1 MKSRLTA
8 LLLTLALLLTAL
20 PICATAEEASSTR
33 MPYYDVFPLQLDD
46 NTVFEL
52 PIDWGYQF
60 VELEGVPPIA
70 YAMNDSE
77 QLLMMVKIPADYTP
91 NEASDQLGLT
101 SFIPEGT
108 AVMLGITTPEST
120 RLQEM
125 TINDMPA
132 VLVEMKGQGFDILW
146 IGDSGDLF
154 FLMFP
159 NDDDAFVQQAL
170 EVGQSL
176 RVFHRKDERVNPA
189 SDFVYTTENGEVT
202 ITDYTGTSEHVLIP
216 SEIGGFPVT
225 ALADKAFYEK
235 HVTTVVVPDSVKTLG
250 EACFSGDNFLMSLT
264 LPEDLAVLPPIA
276 LESCYSLLDFELPK
290 GLKTIGAGAF
300 QAIFYLT
307 HLTIPAGVTD
317 IEQMNFLMM
326 HGLEEV
332 AVAEGSTSF
341 TYDAENG
348 MLMTADKTRLL
359 HCFFHLAPQKEI
371 ILPEG
376 MKTIDPFAF
385 HYDAV
390 VERIVLPE
398 GAETIG
404 LLAFSVCPK
413 LTEIVIPQSVTAIG
427 TVAGQAGNGS
437 ITSFAQNVLV
447 TPEGS
452 PAWNW
457 AQESGVTVKAPETNE
472 SMNTLLIENKGV

>member
-20 PICATAEEASSTR
+20 PVCTAEEEASATR
-33 MPYYDVFPLQLDD
+33 MPFYDVFPLQLDD
-46 NTVFEL
+46 NTVLEL
-52 PIDWGYQF
+52 PVDWGYQF

-91 NEASDQLGLT
+91 NEASDRLGLT

-108 AVMLGITTPEST
+108 AVMLGITTPQST

-132 VLVEMKGQGFDILW
+132 VLVEMNGQGFDILW
-146 IGDSGDLF
+146 IGDSGDLY

-189 SDFVYTTENGEVT
+189 SDFDCTAENGEVT
-202 ITDYTGTSEHVLIP
+202 ITDYIGTREHVLIP

-235 HVTTVVVPDSVKTLG
+235 HVTTVVVPDSVTEIGDL
-250 EACFSGDNFLMSLT
+250 CFSGDNYLLSLT
-264 LPEDLAVLPPIA
+264 LPDGLAELSYGA
-276 LESCYSLLDFELPK
+276 LESCYSLMDFELPK
-290 GLKTIGAGAF
+290 GLKTIGAGAL

-332 AVAEGSTSF
+332 SVAEGSTSF

-348 MLMTADKTRLL
+348 LLMTADKARLL

-385 HYDAV
+385 HYDV
-390 VERIVLPE
+390 TVEKIVLPE
-398 GAETIG
+398 GTETIG
-404 LLAFSVCPK
+404 LLAFGICPK
-413 LTEIVIPQSVTAIG
+413 LTEIVIPASVTAIG
-427 TVAGQAGNGS
+427 VMEGQAGSGS

-452 PAWNW
+452 PAWDW
-457 AQESGVTVKAPETNE
+457 AQKTGVTVKAPETNE
-472 SMNTLLIENKGV
+472 

>member
-20 PICATAEEASSTR
+20 PVCTAEEEASATR
-33 MPYYDVFPLQLDD
+33 MPFYDVFPLQLDD
-46 NTVFEL
+46 NTVLEL

-91 NEASDQLGLT
+91 NEASDRLGLT

-108 AVMLGITTPEST
+108 AVMLGITTPQST

-132 VLVEMKGQGFDILW
+132 VLVEMNGQGFDILW
-146 IGDSGDLF
+146 IGDSGDLY

-189 SDFVYTTENGEVT
+189 SDFDCTAENGEVT
-202 ITDYTGTSEHVLIP
+202 ITDYIGTREHVLIP

-235 HVTTVVVPDSVKTLG
+235 HVTTVVVPDSVTEIGDL
-250 EACFSGDNFLMSLT
+250 CFSGDNYLLSLT
-264 LPEDLAVLPPIA
+264 LPDGLAELSYGA
-276 LESCYSLLDFELPK
+276 LESCFSLMDFELPK
-290 GLKTIGAGAF
+290 GLKTIGAGAL

-332 AVAEGSTSF
+332 SVAEGSTSF

-348 MLMTADKTRLL
+348 LLMTADKARLL

-385 HYDAV
+385 HYDV
-390 VERIVLPE
+390 TVEKIVLPE

-404 LLAFSVCPK
+404 LLAFGICPK

-427 TVAGQAGNGS
+427 TVEGQAGSGS

-452 PAWNW
+452 PAWDW
-457 AQESGVTVKAPETNE
+457 AQKTGVTVKAPETNE
-472 SMNTLLIENKGV
+472 

>member
-20 PICATAEEASSTR
+20 PVCAAAEETSSTR
-33 MPYYDVFPLQLDD
+33 MPLYDVFPLQLDD
-46 NTVFEL
+46 NTVLEL
-52 PIDWGYQF
+52 PVDWGYQF

-91 NEASDQLGLT
+91 NEASDRLGLT

-108 AVMLGITTPEST
+108 AVMLGITTPQST

-132 VLVEMKGQGFDILW
+132 VLVEMNGQGFDILW
-146 IGDSGDLF
+146 IGDSGDLY

-189 SDFVYTTENGEVT
+189 SDFDCTAENGEVT
-202 ITDYTGTSEHVLIP
+202 ITDYIGTREHVLIP

-235 HVTTVVVPDSVKTLG
+235 HVTTVVVPDSVTEIGDL
-250 EACFSGDNFLMSLT
+250 CFSGDNYLVSLT
-264 LPEDLAVLPPIA
+264 LPDGLAELSYGA
-276 LESCYSLLDFELPK
+276 LESCYSLMDFDLPK
-290 GLKTIGAGAF
+290 GLKTIGAGAL
-300 QAIFYLT
+300 QSIFYLT

-332 AVAEGSTSF
+332 SVAEGSTSF

-348 MLMTADKTRLL
+348 LLMTADKARLL

-385 HYDAV
+385 HYDV
-390 VERIVLPE
+390 TVEKIVLPE
-398 GAETIG
+398 GTETIG
-404 LLAFSVCPK
+404 LLAFGICPK
-413 LTEIVIPQSVTAIG
+413 LTEIVIPASVTAIG
-427 TVAGQAGNGS
+427 VMEGQAGSGS

-452 PAWNW
+452 PAWDW
-457 AQESGVTVKAPETNE
+457 AQKTGVTVKAPETNE
-472 SMNTLLIENKGV
+472 

>member
-20 PICATAEEASSTR
+20 PVCTAEEEASATR
-33 MPYYDVFPLQLDD
+33 MPFYDVFPLQLDD
-46 NTVFEL
+46 NTVLEL

-91 NEASDQLGLT
+91 NEASDRLGLT

-108 AVMLGITTPEST
+108 AVMLGITTPQST

-132 VLVEMKGQGFDILW
+132 VLVEMNGQGFDILW
-146 IGDSGDLF
+146 IGDSGDLY

-189 SDFVYTTENGEVT
+189 SDFDCTAENGEVT
-202 ITDYTGTSEHVLIP
+202 ITDYTGTREHVLIP

-235 HVTTVVVPDSVKTLG
+235 HVTTVVVPDSVTEIGDL
-250 EACFSGDNFLMSLT
+250 CFSGDNYLVSLT
-264 LPEDLAVLPPIA
+264 LPDGLAELSYGA
-276 LESCYSLLDFELPK
+276 LESCYSLMDFDLPK
-290 GLKTIGAGAF
+290 GLKTIGAGAL
-300 QAIFYLT
+300 QSIFYLT

-332 AVAEGSTSF
+332 SVAEGSTSF

-348 MLMTADKTRLL
+348 LLMTADKARLL

-385 HYDAV
+385 HYDV
-390 VERIVLPE
+390 TVEKIVLPE

-404 LLAFSVCPK
+404 LLAFGICPK

-427 TVAGQAGNGS
+427 TVEGQAGSGS

-452 PAWNW
+452 PAWDW
-457 AQESGVTVKAPETNE
+457 AQKTGVTVKAPETNE
-472 SMNTLLIENKGV
+472 

>member
-20 PICATAEEASSTR
+20 PVCAAAEETSSTR
-33 MPYYDVFPLQLDD
+33 MPLYDVFPLQLDD
-46 NTVFEL
+46 NTVLEL
-52 PIDWGYQF
+52 PVDWGYQF

-91 NEASDQLGLT
+91 NEASDRLGLT

-108 AVMLGITTPEST
+108 AVMLGITTPQST

-146 IGDSGDLF
+146 IGDSGDLY

-189 SDFVYTTENGEVT
+189 SDFDCTAENGEVT
-202 ITDYTGTSEHVLIP
+202 ITDYTGTREHVLIP

-235 HVTTVVVPDSVKTLG
+235 HVTTVVVPDSVTEIGDL
-250 EACFSGDNFLMSLT
+250 CFSGDNYLVSLT
-264 LPEDLAVLPPIA
+264 LPDGLAELSYGA
-276 LESCYSLLDFELPK
+276 LESCYSLMDFELPK
-290 GLKTIGAGAF
+290 GLKTIGAGAL
-300 QAIFYLT
+300 QSIFYLT

-332 AVAEGSTSF
+332 SVAEGSTSF

-348 MLMTADKTRLL
+348 LLMTADKARLL

-385 HYDAV
+385 HYDV
-390 VERIVLPE
+390 TVEKIVLPE
-398 GAETIG
+398 GTETIG
-404 LLAFSVCPK
+404 LLAFGICPK
-413 LTEIVIPQSVTAIG
+413 LTEIVIPASVTAIG
-427 TVAGQAGNGS
+427 VMEGQAGSGS

-452 PAWNW
+452 PAWDW
-457 AQESGVTVKAPETNE
+457 AQKTGVTVKAPETNE
-472 SMNTLLIENKGV
+472 

>member
-20 PICATAEEASSTR
+20 PVCTAEEEASATR
-33 MPYYDVFPLQLDD
+33 MPFYDVFPLQLDD
-46 NTVFEL
+46 NTVLEL
-52 PIDWGYQF
+52 PVDWGYQF

-91 NEASDQLGLT
+91 NEASDRLGLT

-108 AVMLGITTPEST
+108 AVMLGITTPQST

-132 VLVEMKGQGFDILW
+132 VLVEMNGQGFDILW
-146 IGDSGDLF
+146 IGDSGDLY

-189 SDFVYTTENGEVT
+189 SDFDCTTENGEVT
-202 ITDYTGTSEHVLIP
+202 ITDYTGTREHVLIP

-235 HVTTVVVPDSVKTLG
+235 HVTTVVVPDSVTEIGDL
-250 EACFSGDNFLMSLT
+250 CFSGDNYLVSLT
-264 LPEDLAVLPPIA
+264 LPDGLAELSYGA
-276 LESCYSLLDFELPK
+276 LESCYSLMDFELPK
-290 GLKTIGAGAF
+290 GLKTIGAGAL
-300 QAIFYLT
+300 QSIFYLT

-332 AVAEGSTSF
+332 SVAEGSTSF

-348 MLMTADKTRLL
+348 LLMTADKARLL

-385 HYDAV
+385 HYDV
-390 VERIVLPE
+390 TVEKIVLPE

-404 LLAFSVCPK
+404 LLAFGICPK

-427 TVAGQAGNGS
+427 TVEGQAGSGS

-452 PAWNW
+452 PAWDW
-457 AQESGVTVKAPETNE
+457 AQKTGVTVKAPETNE
-472 SMNTLLIENKGV
+472 

>member
-20 PICATAEEASSTR
+20 PICAAEEASATR
-33 MPYYDVFPLQLDD
+33 MPLYDVFPLQLDD
-46 NTVFEL
+46 NTVLEL
-52 PIDWGYQF
+52 PVDWGYQF

-108 AVMLGITTPEST
+108 AVMLGITTPQST

-132 VLVEMKGQGFDILW
+132 VLVEMKGQGVDILW
-146 IGDSGDLF
+146 IGDSGDLY

-189 SDFVYTTENGEVT
+189 SDFAYTAENGEVT
-202 ITDYTGTSEHVLIP
+202 ITDYIGTREHVLIP

-235 HVTTVVVPDSVKTLG
+235 HVTTVVVPDSVTEIGDL
-250 EACFSGDNFLMSLT
+250 CFSGDNYLVSLT
-264 LPEDLAVLPPIA
+264 LPDGLAELSYGA
-276 LESCYSLLDFELPK
+276 LESCYSLMDFELPK
-290 GLKTIGAGAF
+290 GLKTIGEGAL
-300 QAIFYLT
+300 QSIFYLT

-332 AVAEGSTSF
+332 SVAEGSTSF

-348 MLMTADKTRLL
+348 LLMTADKARLL

-385 HYDAV
+385 HYDV
-390 VERIVLPE
+390 TVEKIVLPE
-398 GAETIG
+398 GTETIG
-404 LLAFSVCPK
+404 LLAFGICPK
-413 LTEIVIPQSVTAIG
+413 LTEIVIPASVTAIG
-427 TVAGQAGNGS
+427 VMEGQAGSGS

-452 PAWNW
+452 PAWDW
-457 AQESGVTVKAPETNE
+457 AQKTGVTVKAPETNE
-472 SMNTLLIENKGV
+472 

>member
-20 PICATAEEASSTR
+20 PVCAAAEETSSTR
-33 MPYYDVFPLQLDD
+33 MPFYDVFPLQLDD
-46 NTVFEL
+46 NTVLEL
-52 PIDWGYQF
+52 PVDWGYQF

-91 NEASDQLGLT
+91 NEASDRLGLT

-108 AVMLGITTPEST
+108 AVMLGITTPQST

-132 VLVEMKGQGFDILW
+132 VLVEMNGQGFDILW
-146 IGDSGDLF
+146 IGDSGDLY

-189 SDFVYTTENGEVT
+189 SDFDCTAENGEVT
-202 ITDYTGTSEHVLIP
+202 ITDYIGTREHVLIP

-235 HVTTVVVPDSVKTLG
+235 HVTTVVVPDSVTEIGDL
-250 EACFSGDNFLMSLT
+250 CFSGDNYLVSLT
-264 LPEDLAVLPPIA
+264 LPDGLAELSYGA
-276 LESCYSLLDFELPK
+276 LESCYSLMDFDLPK
-290 GLKTIGAGAF
+290 GLKTIGAGAL
-300 QAIFYLT
+300 QSIFYLT

-332 AVAEGSTSF
+332 SVAEGSTSF

-348 MLMTADKTRLL
+348 LLMTADKARLL

-385 HYDAV
+385 HYDV
-390 VERIVLPE
+390 TVEKIVLPE
-398 GAETIG
+398 GTETIG
-404 LLAFSVCPK
+404 LLAFGICPK

-427 TVAGQAGNGS
+427 TVEGQAGSGS

-452 PAWNW
+452 PAWDW
-457 AQESGVTVKAPETNE
+457 AQKTGVTVKAPETNE
-472 SMNTLLIENKGV
+472 

>member
-20 PICATAEEASSTR
+20 PVCTAEEEASATR
-33 MPYYDVFPLQLDD
+33 MPFYDVFPLQLDD
-46 NTVFEL
+46 NTVLEL

-91 NEASDQLGLT
+91 NEASDRLGLT

-108 AVMLGITTPEST
+108 AVMLGITTPQST

-132 VLVEMKGQGFDILW
+132 VLVEMNGQGFDILW
-146 IGDSGDLF
+146 IGDSGDLY

-189 SDFVYTTENGEVT
+189 SDFDCTAENGEVT
-202 ITDYTGTSEHVLIP
+202 ITDYIGTREHVLIP

-235 HVTTVVVPDSVKTLG
+235 HVTTDVVPDSVTEIGDL
-250 EACFSGDNFLMSLT
+250 CFSGDNYLLSLT
-264 LPEDLAVLPPIA
+264 LPDGLAELSYGA
-276 LESCYSLLDFELPK
+276 LESCYSLMDFELPK
-290 GLKTIGAGAF
+290 GLKTIGAGAL

-332 AVAEGSTSF
+332 SVAEGSTSF

-348 MLMTADKTRLL
+348 LLMTADKARLL

-385 HYDAV
+385 HYDV
-390 VERIVLPE
+390 TVEKIVLPE

-404 LLAFSVCPK
+404 LLAFGICPK

-427 TVAGQAGNGS
+427 TVEGQAGSGS

-452 PAWNW
+452 PAWDW
-457 AQESGVTVKAPETNE
+457 AQKTGVTVKAPETNE
-472 SMNTLLIENKGV
+472 

>member
-20 PICATAEEASSTR
+20 PVCAAEEETSSTR
-33 MPYYDVFPLQLDD
+33 MPLYDVFPLQLDD
-46 NTVFEL
+46 NTVLEL
-52 PIDWGYQF
+52 PVDWGYQF

-108 AVMLGITTPEST
+108 AVMLGITTPQST

-146 IGDSGDLF
+146 IGDSGDLY

-159 NDDDAFVQQAL
+159 NDDDTFVQQTL

-189 SDFVYTTENGEVT
+189 SDFAYTTENGEVT
-202 ITDYTGTSEHVLIP
+202 ITDYIGTREHVLIP

-235 HVTTVVVPDSVKTLG
+235 HVTTVVVPDSVTEIGDL
-250 EACFSGDNFLMSLT
+250 CFSGDNYLLSLT
-264 LPEDLAVLPPIA
+264 LPDGLAELSYGA
-276 LESCYSLLDFELPK
+276 LESCYSLMDFELPK
-290 GLKTIGAGAF
+290 GLKTIGAGAL

-332 AVAEGSTSF
+332 SVAEGSTSF

-348 MLMTADKTRLL
+348 LLMTADKARLL

-385 HYDAV
+385 HYDV
-390 VERIVLPE
+390 TVEKIVLPE

-404 LLAFSVCPK
+404 LLAFGICPK

-427 TVAGQAGNGS
+427 TVEGQAGSGS

-452 PAWNW
+452 PAWDW
-457 AQESGVTVKAPETNE
+457 AQKTGVTVKAPETNE
-472 SMNTLLIENKGV
+472 

>member
-20 PICATAEEASSTR
+20 PVCTAEEEASATR
-33 MPYYDVFPLQLDD
+33 MPFYDVFPLQLDD
-46 NTVFEL
+46 NTVLEL

-91 NEASDQLGLT
+91 NEASDRLGLT

-108 AVMLGITTPEST
+108 AVMLGITTPQST

-132 VLVEMKGQGFDILW
+132 VLVEMNGQGFDILW
-146 IGDSGDLF
+146 IGDSGDLY

-159 NDDDAFVQQAL
+159 NDDDTFVQQAL

-176 RVFHRKDERVNPA
+176 RVFHRKEERVNPA
-189 SDFVYTTENGEVT
+189 SDFAYTTENGEVT
-202 ITDYTGTSEHVLIP
+202 ITDYTGTREHVLIP

-235 HVTTVVVPDSVKTLG
+235 HVTTVVVPDSVTEIGDL
-250 EACFSGDNFLMSLT
+250 CFSGDNYLVSLT
-264 LPEDLAVLPPIA
+264 LPDGLAELSYGA
-276 LESCYSLLDFELPK
+276 LESCYSLMDFELPK
-290 GLKTIGAGAF
+290 GLKTIGEGAL
-300 QAIFYLT
+300 QSIFYLT

-332 AVAEGSTSF
+332 SVAEGSTSF

-348 MLMTADKTRLL
+348 LLMTADKARLL

-385 HYDAV
+385 HYDV
-390 VERIVLPE
+390 TVEKIVLPE
-398 GAETIG
+398 GTETIG
-404 LLAFSVCPK
+404 LLAFGICPK
-413 LTEIVIPQSVTAIG
+413 LTEIVIPASVTAIG
-427 TVAGQAGNGS
+427 VMEGQAGSGS

-452 PAWNW
+452 PAWDW
-457 AQESGVTVKAPETNE
+457 AQKTGVTVKAPETNE
-472 SMNTLLIENKGV
+472 

>member
-20 PICATAEEASSTR
+20 PVCAAEEETSSTR
-33 MPYYDVFPLQLDD
+33 MPLYDVFPLQLDD
-46 NTVFEL
+46 NTVLEL
-52 PIDWGYQF
+52 PVDWGYQF

-91 NEASDQLGLT
+91 NEASDRLGLT

-108 AVMLGITTPEST
+108 AVMLGITTPQST

-132 VLVEMKGQGFDILW
+132 VLVEMNGQGFDILW
-146 IGDSGDLF
+146 IGDSGDLY

-189 SDFVYTTENGEVT
+189 SDFAYTTENGEVT
-202 ITDYTGTSEHVLIP
+202 ITDYTGTREHVLIP

-235 HVTTVVVPDSVKTLG
+235 HVTTVVVPDSVTEIGDL
-250 EACFSGDNFLMSLT
+250 CFSGDNYLVSLT
-264 LPEDLAVLPPIA
+264 LPDGLAELSYGA
-276 LESCYSLLDFELPK
+276 LESCYSLMDFDLPK
-290 GLKTIGAGAF
+290 GLKTIGAGAL
-300 QAIFYLT
+300 QSIFYLT

-332 AVAEGSTSF
+332 SVAEGSTSF

-348 MLMTADKTRLL
+348 LLMTADKARLL

-385 HYDAV
+385 HYDV
-390 VERIVLPE
+390 TVEKIVLPE
-398 GAETIG
+398 GTETIG
-404 LLAFSVCPK
+404 LLAFGICPK
-413 LTEIVIPQSVTAIG
+413 LTEIVIPASVTAIG
-427 TVAGQAGNGS
+427 VMEGQAGSGS

-452 PAWNW
+452 PAWDW
-457 AQESGVTVKAPETNE
+457 AQKTGVTVKAPETNE
-472 SMNTLLIENKGV
+472 

>member
-20 PICATAEEASSTR
+20 PVCTAEEEASATR
-33 MPYYDVFPLQLDD
+33 MPFYDVFPLQLDD
-46 NTVFEL
+46 NTVLEL

-91 NEASDQLGLT
+91 NEASDRLGLT

-108 AVMLGITTPEST
+108 AVMLGITTPQST

-132 VLVEMKGQGFDILW
+132 VLVEMNGQGFDILW
-146 IGDSGDLF
+146 IGDSGDLY

-189 SDFVYTTENGEVT
+189 SDFDCTAENGEVT
-202 ITDYTGTSEHVLIP
+202 ITDYIGTREHVLIP

-235 HVTTVVVPDSVKTLG
+235 HVTTVVVPDSVTEIGDL
-250 EACFSGDNFLMSLT
+250 CFSGDNYLLSLT
-264 LPEDLAVLPPIA
+264 LPDGLAELSYGA
-276 LESCYSLLDFELPK
+276 LESCYSLMDFELPK
-290 GLKTIGAGAF
+290 GLKTIGAGAL
-300 QAIFYLT
+300 QSIFYLT

-332 AVAEGSTSF
+332 SVAEGSTSF

-348 MLMTADKTRLL
+348 LLMTADKARLL

-385 HYDAV
+385 HYDV
-390 VERIVLPE
+390 TVEKIVLPE

-404 LLAFSVCPK
+404 LLAFGICPK

-427 TVAGQAGNGS
+427 TVEGQAGSGS

-452 PAWNW
+452 PAWDW
-457 AQESGVTVKAPETNE
+457 AQKTGVTVKAPETNE
-472 SMNTLLIENKGV
+472 

>member
-20 PICATAEEASSTR
+20 PVCTAEEEASATR
-33 MPYYDVFPLQLDD
+33 MPFYDVFPLQLDD
-46 NTVFEL
+46 NTVPEL

-91 NEASDQLGLT
+91 NEASDRLGLT

-108 AVMLGITTPEST
+108 AVMLGITTPQST

-132 VLVEMKGQGFDILW
+132 VLVEMNGQGFDILW
-146 IGDSGDLF
+146 IGDSGDLY

-189 SDFVYTTENGEVT
+189 SDFDCTAENGEVT
-202 ITDYTGTSEHVLIP
+202 ITDYIGTREHVLIP

-235 HVTTVVVPDSVKTLG
+235 HVTTVVVPDSVTEIGDL
-250 EACFSGDNFLMSLT
+250 CFSGDNYLLSLT
-264 LPEDLAVLPPIA
+264 LPDGLAELSYGA
-276 LESCYSLLDFELPK
+276 LESCYSLMDFELPK
-290 GLKTIGAGAF
+290 GLKTIGAGAL

-332 AVAEGSTSF
+332 SVAEGSTSF

-348 MLMTADKTRLL
+348 LLMTADKARLL

-385 HYDAV
+385 HYDV
-390 VERIVLPE
+390 TVEKIVLPE

-404 LLAFSVCPK
+404 LLAFGICPK

-427 TVAGQAGNGS
+427 TVEGQAGSGS

-452 PAWNW
+452 PAWDW
-457 AQESGVTVKAPETNE
+457 AQKTGVTVKAPETNE
-472 SMNTLLIENKGV
+472 

>member
-20 PICATAEEASSTR
+20 PVCAAAEETSSTR
-33 MPYYDVFPLQLDD
+33 MPLYDVFPLQLDD
-46 NTVFEL
+46 NTVLEL
-52 PIDWGYQF
+52 PVDWGYQF

-91 NEASDQLGLT
+91 NEASDRLGLT

-108 AVMLGITTPEST
+108 AVMLGITTPQST

-132 VLVEMKGQGFDILW
+132 VLVEMNGQGFDILW
-146 IGDSGDLF
+146 IGDSGDLY

-159 NDDDAFVQQAL
+159 NDDDTFVQQAL

-189 SDFVYTTENGEVT
+189 SDFDCTAENGEVT
-202 ITDYTGTSEHVLIP
+202 ITDYTGTREHVLIP

-235 HVTTVVVPDSVKTLG
+235 HVTTVVVPDSVTEIGDL
-250 EACFSGDNFLMSLT
+250 CFSGDNYLVSLT
-264 LPEDLAVLPPIA
+264 LPDGLAELSYGA
-276 LESCYSLLDFELPK
+276 LESCYSLLDFDLPK
-290 GLKTIGAGAF
+290 GLKTIGEGAL
-300 QAIFYLT
+300 QSIFYLT

-332 AVAEGSTSF
+332 SVAEGSTSF

-348 MLMTADKTRLL
+348 LLMTADKARLL

-385 HYDAV
+385 HYDV
-390 VERIVLPE
+390 TVEKIVLPE
-398 GAETIG
+398 GTETIG
-404 LLAFSVCPK
+404 LLAFGICPK
-413 LTEIVIPQSVTAIG
+413 LTEIVIPASVTAIG
-427 TVAGQAGNGS
+427 VMEGQAGSGS

-452 PAWNW
+452 PAWDW
-457 AQESGVTVKAPETNE
+457 AQKTGVTVKAPETNE
-472 SMNTLLIENKGV
+472 

>member
-20 PICATAEEASSTR
+20 PVCAAAEETSSTR
-33 MPYYDVFPLQLDD
+33 MPLYDVFPLQLDD
-46 NTVFEL
+46 NTVLEL
-52 PIDWGYQF
+52 PVDWGYQF

-91 NEASDQLGLT
+91 NEASDRLGLT

-108 AVMLGITTPEST
+108 AVMLGITTPQST

-146 IGDSGDLF
+146 IGDSGDLY

-189 SDFVYTTENGEVT
+189 SDFAYTTENGEVT
-202 ITDYTGTSEHVLIP
+202 ITDYTGTREHVLIP

-235 HVTTVVVPDSVKTLG
+235 HVTTVVVPDSVTEIGDL
-250 EACFSGDNFLMSLT
+250 CFSGDNYLVSLT
-264 LPEDLAVLPPIA
+264 LPDGLAELSYGA
-276 LESCYSLLDFELPK
+276 LESCYSLMDFELPK
-290 GLKTIGAGAF
+290 GLKTIGAGAL
-300 QAIFYLT
+300 QSIFYLT

-332 AVAEGSTSF
+332 SVAEGSTSF

-348 MLMTADKTRLL
+348 LLMTADKARLL

-385 HYDAV
+385 HYDV
-390 VERIVLPE
+390 TVEKIVLPE
-398 GAETIG
+398 GTETIG
-404 LLAFSVCPK
+404 LLAFGICPK
-413 LTEIVIPQSVTAIG
+413 LTEIVIPASVTAIG
-427 TVAGQAGNGS
+427 VMEGQAGSGS

-452 PAWNW
+452 LAWDW
-457 AQESGVTVKAPETNE
+457 AQKTGVTVKAPETNE
-472 SMNTLLIENKGV
+472 

>member
-20 PICATAEEASSTR
+20 PVCAAAEETSSTR
-33 MPYYDVFPLQLDD
+33 MPLYDVFPLQLDD
-46 NTVFEL
+46 NTVLEL
-52 PIDWGYQF
+52 PVDWGYQF

-91 NEASDQLGLT
+91 NEASDRLGLT

-108 AVMLGITTPEST
+108 AVMLGITTPQST

-146 IGDSGDLF
+146 IGDSGDLY

-159 NDDDAFVQQAL
+159 NDDDTFVQQAL

-189 SDFVYTTENGEVT
+189 SDFDCTTENGEVT
-202 ITDYTGTSEHVLIP
+202 ITDYTGTREHVLIP

-225 ALADKAFYEK
+225 MLADKVFYEK
-235 HVTTVVVPDSVKTLG
+235 HVTTVVVPDSVTEIG
-250 EACFSGDNFLMSLT
+250 EACFSGDNYLVSLT
-264 LPEDLAVLPPIA
+264 LPDGLAELPPIA
-276 LESCYSLLDFELPK
+276 LESCYSLMDFELPK
-290 GLKTIGAGAF
+290 GLKTIGAGAL

-332 AVAEGSTSF
+332 SVAEGSTSF

-348 MLMTADKTRLL
+348 LLMTADKARLL

-385 HYDAV
+385 HYDV
-390 VERIVLPE
+390 TVEKIVLPE

-404 LLAFSVCPK
+404 LLAFGICPK

-427 TVAGQAGNGS
+427 TVEGQAGSGS

-452 PAWNW
+452 PAWDW
-457 AQESGVTVKAPETNE
+457 AQKTGVTVKAPETNE
-472 SMNTLLIENKGV
+472 

>member
-20 PICATAEEASSTR
+20 PVCAAAEETSSTR
-33 MPYYDVFPLQLDD
+33 MPLYDVFPLQLDD
-46 NTVFEL
+46 NTVLEL
-52 PIDWGYQF
+52 PVDWGYQF

-91 NEASDQLGLT
+91 NEASDRLGLT

-108 AVMLGITTPEST
+108 AVMLGITTLQST

-132 VLVEMKGQGFDILW
+132 VLVEMNGQGFDILW
-146 IGDSGDLF
+146 IGDSGDLY

-159 NDDDAFVQQAL
+159 NDDDTFVQQAL

-189 SDFVYTTENGEVT
+189 SDFDCTAENGEVT
-202 ITDYTGTSEHVLIP
+202 ITDYTGTHEHVLIP

-235 HVTTVVVPDSVKTLG
+235 HVTTVVVPDSVTEIGDL
-250 EACFSGDNFLMSLT
+250 CFSGDNYLVSLT
-264 LPEDLAVLPPIA
+264 LPDGLAELSYGA
-276 LESCYSLLDFELPK
+276 LESCYSLMDFELPK
-290 GLKTIGAGAF
+290 GLKTIGAGAL
-300 QAIFYLT
+300 QSIFYLT

-332 AVAEGSTSF
+332 SVAEGSTSF

-348 MLMTADKTRLL
+348 LLMTADKARLL

-385 HYDAV
+385 HYDV
-390 VERIVLPE
+390 TVEKIVLPE

-404 LLAFSVCPK
+404 LLAFGICPK

-427 TVAGQAGNGS
+427 TVEGQAGSGS

-452 PAWNW
+452 PAWDW
-457 AQESGVTVKAPETNE
+457 AQKTGVTVKAPETNE
-472 SMNTLLIENKGV
+472 